1 MRVKF
6 RMIFGIDGETA
17 SSEYRQARGNLAFAL
32 NKMPA
37 MRYKCK
43 LDRSFCIKYLKGG

>member
-6 RMIFGIDGETA
+6 RMIFGIDGGTA

-32 NKMPA
+32 NKNA
-37 MRYKCK
+37 R
-43 LDRSFCIKYLKGG
+43 DAI